1 MHLRKIYIP
10 FLFLILIMTILPKIA
25 TAQINV
31 KVGYSAGY
39 TNPKVY
45 NNIIKQFNDNNPWL
59 DKSMGKLAVLHGLHL
74 GFRYK
79 ISNFGFELSWANK
92 YGQKTSSGILPNT
105 TDTTFERELNLR
117 MNELSF
123 AYENYI
129 GPIILGAS
137 IDGIMYNFKTKVTGT
152 DGRYPIG
159 AKQYGLASTFT
170 LGISLEA
177 NDRMSVCIK
186 PYVQMPWT
194 MINLR
199 SVDLELNENN
209 SLPPETDY
217 EQRFLN
223 FGVMLI
229 FYNGQT
235 WD

>member
-1 MHLRKIYIP
+1 MHRRKTYGFP
-10 FLFLILIMTILPKIA
+10 LFLIFIMAILPNIA
-25 TAQINV
+25 AAQINV
-31 KVGYSAGY
+31 KVGYSVGY
-39 TNPKVY
+39 TNPTVY
-45 NNIIKQFNDNNPWL
+45 NNIIKQFNTNNPWL
-59 DKSMGKLAVLHGLHL
+59 DKSMGELSVLHGLHL

-92 YGQKTSSGILPNT
+92 YGQRSSSGILPNT
-105 TDTTFERELNLR
+105 TNTAFERELNLR

-123 AYENYI
+123 VYENYI

-137 IDGIMYNFKTKVTGT
+137 LDGILYNFKTKVSGT

-159 AKQYGLASTFT
+159 AKQYGLASTFS

-186 PYVQMPWT
+186 PYVQIPWT

-199 SVDLELNENN
+199 SIDLELNENN
-209 SLPPETDY
+209 GLAPETDY
-217 EQRFLN
+217 AQRFLN
-223 FGVMLI
+223 FGVLFI
-229 FYNGQT
+229 FYNGQN